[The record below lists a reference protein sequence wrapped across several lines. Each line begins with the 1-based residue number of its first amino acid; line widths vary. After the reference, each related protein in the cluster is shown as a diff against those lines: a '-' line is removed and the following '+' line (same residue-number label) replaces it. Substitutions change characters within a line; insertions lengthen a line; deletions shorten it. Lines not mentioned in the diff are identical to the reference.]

1 MFVDSVNFI
10 VNDCDMKKNKSLS
23 TAERSSEVTL
33 VFNFIPNKF
42 WSLPQRVSKIVLQTA
57 LNAYRER
64 GLRGL

>member
-10 VNDCDMKKNKSLS
+10 VNNCEMKKNKSLS
-23 TAERSSEVTL
+23 TAERSSEVTP
-33 VFNFIPNKF
+33 VVNFIPIKF
-42 WSLPQRVSKIVLQTA
+42 WGLPERVSKIVLQTA